1 MSGRILREFY
11 RLRVYAQ
18 EFTVFLLLSILPII
32 IITCLIYGLFYRK
45 MQEQIVRD
53 ASNSV
58 SQASNSIDM
67 ITERIEALSTT
78 VICTER
84 VQNYLHN
91 VYAGIKNSR
100 AELFALEQGA
110 CRILRQCIDAL
121 YDALRYRR

>member
-1 MSGRILREFY
+1 MSGLILRKFY
-11 RLRVYAQ
+11 WLRVYAQ

-78 VICTER
+78 VIYTER
-84 VQNYLHN
+84 VQNYLIT
-91 VYAGIKNSR
+91 YMRG
-100 AELFALEQGA
+100 
-110 CRILRQCIDAL
+110 
-121 YDALRYRR
+121 